1 MWSLV
6 WSRGDDPERGSTQI
20 IYNTRANIRGRPG
33 GTLNTQSRVNTC
45 VYIYIYLYPRI
56 EVSQEC
62 VCNTKAIQTGIY
74 KNNHSVN
81 EWMEH
86 KQ

>member
-45 VYIYIYLYPRI
+45 VYIYISVPAHRGI
-56 EVSQEC
+56 SGMC
-62 VCNTKAIQTGIY
+62 VQHEGNPNGNI
-74 KNNHSVN
+74 
-81 EWMEH
+81 
-86 KQ
+86 